1 MYFILHFTQIR
12 IHENYKKKQK
22 SLPTQK
28 PKLIKINMAA
38 KYAPG
43 RKPFHIDLSANQ
55 NENLNKFFYHILFP
69 WPQVPIRSWIPCIFG
84 PFSPFYP
91 FFWYIF
97 TFHQFILHCKFQL
110 LVYVPDRTQYRQRK
124 LFILSNT
131 GHLWGFD
138 KGPQVKMYNILSLPS
153 NQVCIW
159 SMESF

>member
-22 SLPTQK
+22 K
-28 PKLIKINMAA
+28 FAHPKTKTDKN
-38 KYAPG
+38 KHG
-43 RKPFHIDLSANQ
+43 CKVCTRKPFHIDLSANQ
-55 NENLNKFFYHILFP
+55 NENLNKFFYHILFL
-69 WPQVPIRSWIPCIFG
+69 WPQVPIRSWIPGIFG

-110 LVYVPDRTQYRQRK
+110 YVPDRTQYRQRK

>member
-55 NENLNKFFYHILFP
+55 NENLNKFFYHILFL
-69 WPQVPIRSWIPCIFG
+69 WPQVLIRSWIPCIFG

-91 FFWYIF
+91 FFGIF
-97 TFHQFILHCKFQL
+97 LHFINSYCTANSS
-110 LVYVPDRTQYRQRK
+110 YMYRTEHNTDSVSYLSYRTRVICEG
-124 LFILSNT
+124 LIR
-131 GHLWGFD
+131 D
-138 KGPQVKMYNILSLPS
+138 PR
-153 NQVCIW
+153 
-159 SMESF
+159 